1 MNEKSKNK
9 PKRSRSQKF
18 KDLAKERLKNAK
30 WRIRSIGKL
39 SNRSNY
45 AYEEEEVEEI
55 FSTLMFELKTA
66 MAKFGSGTVEDRF
79 RRYFAIDFK
88 QLSALEKTDPELYH
102 FFLKKFDQLGPEG
115 IIKEHIQD
123 VRDRDRGKKNSKSV
137 LDQLNHYD
145 VTMRQLKNTIKNV
158 ETKVSEMD
166 FYMKEIGST
175 ILMDEQIRKLKN
187 QLKR

>member
-1 MNEKSKNK
+1 MNDFKKDK
-9 PKRSRSQKF
+9 PKRSRSEKF
-18 KDLAKERLKNAK
+18 KELSKERLKNAK

-88 QLSALEKTDPELYH
+88 QLSALEETDPELYH

-115 IIKEHIQD
+115 VIKEHIQD
-123 VRDRDRGKKNSKSV
+123 VRERDRGNENSKSI
-137 LDQLNHYD
+137 LDQLHHYD

-158 ETKVSEMD
+158 ETKISEMD
-166 FYMKEIGST
+166 GYMKKVGST
-175 ILMDEQIRKLKN
+175 VLMDEEIR
-187 QLKR
+187 QLEKQYK